1 LHNTSWLL
9 AEQLLRSLAGL
20 VVGIWVARYLGP
32 AQFGIFS
39 YALAFTAIFA
49 GVAKLGLDGLLVRE
63 LVNQPERRKHYLG
76 TAFWLKMIGAVA
88 VMLLLLAIVPFTNND
103 RTTQGYIL
111 LIAAG
116 LVFQSFEVVEFHFQA
131 EVLAKIV
138 SICKLSQLVLSSIL
152 KIYLVL
158 VEAELLWFVWVT
170 VFDAFSLAM
179 AYALAYRWRKQ
190 PSFYRYFEPALA
202 KTLLAAAWP
211 LVLSA
216 IVVTLYMRIDQLMI
230 KAMLGETEVGIYAAA
245 VRISEAFYFLPSLI
259 TASLFPAILNAKK
272 LSLQR
277 YQQRLQQ
284 LYTFMVWL
292 ALGIALPMTF
302 AADWLIVILFGKTYV
317 AAGQVLVVHAW
328 SMIFVFLGVASG
340 KWFLA
345 ENLIML
351 TFWRTMLGVI
361 VNIVLNVM
369 LIPSHGLMGA
379 AWATLFSQASAAY
392 LFDAFHPKTKDLFWM
407 KSKTLLLRLK

>member
-1 LHNTSWLL
+1 
-9 AEQLLRSLAGL
+9 
-20 VVGIWVARYLGP
+20 
-32 AQFGIFS
+32 
-39 YALAFTAIFA
+39 
-49 GVAKLGLDGLLVRE
+49 
-63 LVNQPERRKHYLG
+63 
-76 TAFWLKMIGAVA
+76 
-88 VMLLLLAIVPFTNND
+88 
-103 RTTQGYIL
+103 
-111 LIAAG
+111 
-116 LVFQSFEVVEFHFQA
+116 
-131 EVLAKIV
+131 
-138 SICKLSQLVLSSIL
+138 
-152 KIYLVL
+152 